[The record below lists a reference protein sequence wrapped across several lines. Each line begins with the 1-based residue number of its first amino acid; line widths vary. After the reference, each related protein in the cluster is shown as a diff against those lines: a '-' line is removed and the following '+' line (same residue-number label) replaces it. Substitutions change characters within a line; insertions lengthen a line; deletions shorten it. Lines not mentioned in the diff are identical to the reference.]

1 MMAAQDNSVVKS
13 IALLTMTFLP
23 ATFFAVRTTLLCLPS
38 IDSCG
43 RRRSS
48 VRPSS
53 LSVTIAGGLRSNYGY
68 TSQSLFPQLFW
79 F

>member
-23 ATFFAVRTTLLCLPS
+23 ATFIAVHTTLSCLPS
-38 IDSCG
+38 IDSCN
-43 RRRSS
+43 RRHSS

-53 LSVTIAGGLRSNYGY
+53 LSVTMAGNLRSNYGY
-68 TSQSLFPQLFW
+68 TGQLLFPRLFW